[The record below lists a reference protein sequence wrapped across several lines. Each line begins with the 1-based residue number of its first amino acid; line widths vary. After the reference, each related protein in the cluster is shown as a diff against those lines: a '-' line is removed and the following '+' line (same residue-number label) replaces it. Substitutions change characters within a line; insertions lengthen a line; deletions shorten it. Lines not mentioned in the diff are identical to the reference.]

1 MCNYELVAIEC
12 NNQYILEVENVR
24 AGQGLQ
30 LLVPLSDRLPTH
42 ATVELQLFHTLQ
54 ELHHLLP
61 QLILL
66 LLTAVDAFT
75 QAVHLQDTQL
85 EQKNRDSQ
93 ILC

>member
-1 MCNYELVAIEC
+1 MATESNI
-12 NNQYILEVENVR
+12 QYLLEVENVR

-42 ATVELQLFHTLQ
+42 ATVELQLFYTLQ
-54 ELHHLLP
+54 ELHDLLS

-75 QAVHLQDTQL
+75 QAVHLQDAQL
-85 EQKNRDSQ
+85 KQNNTEIDGQML
-93 ILC
+93 IC

>member
-1 MCNYELVAIEC
+1 MSLVATES
-12 NNQYILEVENVR
+12 NKQYILEVENVR

-42 ATVELQLFHTLQ
+42 ATVELQLFHALQ
-54 ELHHLLP
+54 ELHHLLS

-75 QAVHLQDTQL
+75 QAVYLQDTQL
-85 EQKNRDSQ
+85 EEKNTEMDSQ